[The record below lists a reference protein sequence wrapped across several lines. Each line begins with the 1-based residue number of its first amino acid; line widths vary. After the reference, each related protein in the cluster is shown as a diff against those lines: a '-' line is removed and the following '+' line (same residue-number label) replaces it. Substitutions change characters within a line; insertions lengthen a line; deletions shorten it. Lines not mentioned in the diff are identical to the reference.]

1 MLAGRCFGRRVIL
14 DHPSGEAADPL
25 ARWSW
30 FVHPLRLPHE
40 IVVPLRHLATVF
52 DAHGYR
58 ARVIANT
65 VDVWAFRPVERP
77 SHRRRLLSVRNL
89 EAINRMDVLLDAFAR
104 VRMRHPDA
112 TLTVS
117 GVGRLE
123 AALRVRAAAIGRKG
137 IRFVGR
143 VESADMPRLYAEA
156 DLLVNASVV
165 DNQPLTL
172 LEALAAGL
180 VVPAA
185 DPARFGAALEGLLD
199 DSPRAM
205 RLAAQGP
212 QSLEPITWAAQR
224 RQWFEAYLGAQ
235 RLDASPATA
244 AES

>member
-1 MLAGRCFGRRVIL
+1 
-14 DHPSGEAADPL
+14 
-25 ARWSW
+25 
-30 FVHPLRLPHE
+30 
-40 IVVPLRHLATVF
+40 
-52 DAHGYR
+52 
-58 ARVIANT
+58 VIANT
-65 VDVWAFRPVERP
+65 VDVSAFRPVERP

-143 VESADMPRLYAEA
+143 VESADMPRLCAEA

-165 DNQPLTL
+165 ENQPLTL

-180 VVPAA
+180 VVVTTAPGDVANMVQ
-185 DPARFGAALEGLLD
+185 DGKTGVP
-199 DSPRAM
+199 
-205 RLAAQGP
+205 
-212 QSLEPITWAAQR
+212 
-224 RQWFEAYLGAQ
+224 RQWFEAYLGAEG
-235 RLDASPATA
+235 LDASPPTA